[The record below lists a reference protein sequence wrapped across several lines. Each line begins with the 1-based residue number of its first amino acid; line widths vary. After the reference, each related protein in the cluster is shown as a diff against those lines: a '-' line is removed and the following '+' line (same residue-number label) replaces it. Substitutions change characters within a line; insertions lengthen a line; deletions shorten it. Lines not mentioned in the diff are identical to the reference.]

1 MEKTKLIQARQNKG
15 FDRNEF
21 ADLIQMEHYSYRRRE
36 KGEVKISH
44 SEWEKMA
51 KVLGVAFDDIFEADA
66 NIVNINN
73 GEGQINNHT
82 HKIEYYNIPKEMVA
96 SQQEYIILLKE
107 KIKKLEQENQVLKE
121 KIQLPLK

>member
-1 MEKTKLIQARQNKG
+1 MEKTKLIQARENKG

-21 ADLIQMEHYSYRRRE
+21 ADLIQMERYSYRRRE

-44 SEWEKMA
+44 NEWERMA
-51 KVLGVAFDDIFEADA
+51 KVLGVSFDDIFEPDA

-73 GEGQINNHT
+73 GEGQINNNT
-82 HKIEYYNIPKEMVA
+82 RKIEYYNIPKEMVA

-107 KIKKLEQENQVLKE
+107 KIKKLEEENQVLKE